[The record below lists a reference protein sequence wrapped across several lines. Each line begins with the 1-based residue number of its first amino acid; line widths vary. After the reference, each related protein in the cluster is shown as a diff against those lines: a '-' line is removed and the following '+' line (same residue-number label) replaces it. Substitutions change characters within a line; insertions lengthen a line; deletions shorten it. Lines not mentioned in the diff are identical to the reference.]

1 MSDNSNYNNGVSNYK
16 GIQSFGTPS
25 AFDPSRISRANSLN
39 KQTSGSPF
47 RLIDVNVSLVDSKT
61 NDIFVLSE
69 PLPVGSVIQVVS
81 MHGHNTFQTVGF
93 NIKLKLYRPPTSTP
107 SAFPTD
113 EIVTLLRGTY
123 NDINN
128 GLTNPP
134 IDIDITLPYTI
145 QYTASTSVDPS
156 VPIVSVPTYIVLEI
170 YESAG
175 GLGVVNI
182 KVVIFSPN

>member
-1 MSDNSNYNNGVSNYK
+1 MSDNSNNSNYNNGISNYR

-81 MHGHNTFQTVGF
+81 MHGHNSLLAGTILNV
-93 NIKLKLYRPPTSTP
+93 LLYQPPNTTP
-107 SAFPTD
+107 SAFPNTALT
-113 EIVTLLRGTY
+113 VTPALFTAAGGLSINPGITNAPGTVISY
-123 NDINN
+123 
-128 GLTNPP
+128 
-134 IDIDITLPYTI
+134 
-145 QYTASTSVDPS
+145 SPS
-156 VPIVSVPTYIVLEI
+156 VGTTPIVSLPTYPCLLVSTLATDEKG
-170 YESAG
+170 S
-175 GLGVVNI
+175 VNV
-182 KVVIFSPN
+182 KLVIFSP